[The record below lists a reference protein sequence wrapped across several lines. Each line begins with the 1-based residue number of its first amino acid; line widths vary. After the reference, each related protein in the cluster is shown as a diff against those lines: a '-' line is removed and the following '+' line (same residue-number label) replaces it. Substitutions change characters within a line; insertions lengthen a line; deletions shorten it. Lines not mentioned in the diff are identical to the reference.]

1 MKITTK
7 LFVLLIC
14 GALRIS
20 ESSAEN
26 MPTKTQKL
34 IVDIELTSFGYLSEK
49 PYLALWLTKDN
60 GLNQAGSE
68 HKALILLREKVK
80 WLRDLK
86 KFWRNI
92 AREHRQES
100 DAVTGATTSHKK
112 LNYQFELVAGWQKVS
127 LEVVR
132 EHGNREL
139 MFFPISFDKT
149 CVNGKLEI
157 ATFCAQLVTKH

>member
-1 MKITTK
+1 M
-7 LFVLLIC
+7 LLLC
-14 GALRIS
+14 CALNIS

-26 MPTKTQKL
+26 IPTKTPKL
-34 IVDIELTSFGYLSEK
+34 IVDIELSSFGYLSEK
-49 PYLALWLTKDN
+49 PYLALWLTKEN
-60 GLNQAGSE
+60 ELSQAGSE

-100 DAVTGATTSHKK
+100 DAVTGATTSNKK
-112 LNYQFELVAGWQKVS
+112 LNYQFQLAADWQKIS

-139 MFFPISFDKT
+139 IYFPISFDKT

-157 ATFCAQLVTKH
+157 ARFCAQLVIKH